1 MSFQFDVSPFY
12 DDFEAPN
19 GADVNNYMRI
29 LFRPGYAVQARELTQ
44 IQSILQKQIERLGD
58 FVLADGSP
66 VQGGHISLDTTVTA
80 IKLQPQFSNTDIVL
94 SNFLVNS
101 QPTLITS
108 VISNPNSIAAM
119 VIAMDSSQANPTLLI
134 KYLTANTFQN
144 GDTIQVAAG
153 VQSQATLIGNAASN
167 PASTVSIDNGIFYR
181 GGFFVNVQPQTIT
194 LDSTTNHPTYR
205 VGLTISENIINETED
220 ANLLDPAQGSF
231 NYQAPG
237 AERYQYS
244 LVLDKRTLSSTDD
257 SAFFELLRVENGL
270 ITQQIEYPILGDLDA
285 TLARRTYDEA
295 GDFTVTPFAISVAPD
310 GGNANS
316 YLVVTEPGKA
326 YVKGFEFQTIAVQ
339 KLSAPKA
346 LNTNSITDYGMSLN
360 YGNFLTVTNLQG
372 GNAGFFDLLDYNV
385 VDLHVV
391 PTASIN
397 TTDQGTY
404 LNTKIGTARVRNFEF
419 LGLNNWF
426 CYISELSLA
435 PINFTATGGSNNGI
449 TFPAKFS
456 QATNAYANVIV
467 QVNTGGVVDQRT
479 ISSYNTANSVA
490 TLSSNLSVAANST
503 SNVYLVFGIKD
514 AESLCNTPSTF
525 SGNVFYQQ
533 NTTAGIN
540 SAMDIT
546 VAGKDAGSNTLLQE
560 TNFNTLIFP
569 LPQSYVAQNTIV
581 NVSFTHRKNLYNQT
595 FTSGNLTISSGSGLG
610 TGESFGFGF
619 TNQMLPDATANNNFI
634 VVVRNKQ
641 SSNLANGQLINFN
654 VGTVG
659 GGNGVFQA
667 SNSSV
672 TITAFDGSGATF
684 TGDVIFTCNV
694 AGANSTAV
702 ARRSKSLIGNA
713 NTTTLAS
720 TDSYL
725 NGLAVVGNTS
735 ANIDTANGFIWFTN
749 RAIIPNTPGSNLS
762 LFVHDVVGI
771 QRIFDSGNASVMP
784 NSTNAI
790 DITSRYNL
798 DAGQRDNFYDHAKL
812 ILNAGQNPP
821 TGQVVVMLT
830 YYQHDTVQGFFD
842 ADSYPAGVYNA
853 GIIPYYNSQKF
864 GTFSL
869 RDSIDFRPSRS
880 SGNTANVQIFTLQGY
895 TIPEPDAPMVL
906 SYQFYLPRIDKLQIT
921 KNKVF
926 RFLQGVPAQYPLVP
940 ADTDDAM
947 TIYILTVPAFTA
959 NVKEI
964 GIQYVENKRYTMR
977 DIGALDARI
986 QQLEYFSALSQLE
999 SQATNETILYKDNV
1013 TAKDQYGVIAD
1024 DFGNFSI
1031 SDNKNL
1037 DLRCFL
1043 QQNGLTAYKA
1053 QNPFLVAF
1061 ANANTNGYTTSQ
1073 SGKVYSLSY
1082 TETSCL
1088 AQNNATTNV
1097 PVQPYM
1103 FAQYK
1108 GTIKLTPETT
1118 PHFSANLPPIV
1129 ITPPASPAKEQPPS
1143 PPPPATLTL
1152 APYNPPPPP
1161 AKPVVSASTP
1171 LKDVQDYWYSYS
1183 LAGTSRLLTRG
1194 VAYGGINTLHNWYGI
1209 PVTKTTTATQTAPPS
1224 NLGTS
1229 ITLQPGAK
1237 ITTGLPANV
1246 ASILGRVSL

>member
-1 MSFQFDVSPFY
+1 MSFNFDIAPFY

-29 LFRPGYAVQARELTQ
+29 LFRPGYAVQGRELTQ

-58 FVLADGSP
+58 FVLQDGSP
-66 VQGGHISLDTTVTA
+66 VSGGHISLDTTPTA
-80 IKLQPQFSNTDIVL
+80 IKLQPQFSNTDIIL
-94 SNFLVNS
+94 SNFLINN

-108 VISNPNSIAAM
+108 VSANPNSVAAM
-119 VIAMDSSQANPTLLI
+119 VVATDSTQSNPTLVI

-144 GDTIQVAAG
+144 GDTIQVATG
-153 VQSQATLIGNAASN
+153 IQSQATLISNAAFN

-194 LDSTTNHPTYR
+194 LDSTTNQPSYR
-205 VGLTISENIINETED
+205 VGLTISENIINEAED

-237 AERYQYS
+237 AWRYQYN
-244 LVLDKRTLSSTDD
+244 LVLDKRSLTSTDD
-257 SAFFELLRVENGL
+257 SAFFELLRVESGL
-270 ITQQIEYPILGDLDA
+270 ITQQIEYPILGDIDA
-285 TLARRTYDEA
+285 TLARRTFDEA
-295 GDFTVTPFAISVAPD
+295 GDFTVSPFAISVAPD

-326 YVKGFEFQTIAVQ
+326 YVKGYEFQTIAVQ

-360 YGNFLTVTNLQG
+360 YGNYLVVTNLQG
-372 GNAGFFDLLDYNV
+372 GNSGFFDLLDYNI
-385 VDLHVV
+385 VDIHVV

-404 LNTKIGTARVRNFEF
+404 LNTKMGTARVRNFEF

-426 CYISELSLA
+426 CYISELSLS
-435 PINFTATGGSNNGI
+435 PINFTALGGSNNGI
-449 TFPAKFS
+449 TFPTHFS
-456 QATNAYANVIV
+456 QATNAYANVVV
-467 QVNTGGVVDQRT
+467 QVNTGGVLDQRT
-479 ISSYNTANSVA
+479 ILSYNTGNSVA
-490 TLSSNLSVAANST
+490 TLSSNLSIPANST
-503 SNVYLVFGIKD
+503 SNVYLLFGIKD
-514 AESLCNTPSTF
+514 SEALVNAPAVFT
-525 SGNVFYQQ
+525 GNVFYQQ
-533 NTTAGIN
+533 NTIAGIN
-540 SAMDIT
+540 SAMDIA
-546 VAGKDAGSNTLLQE
+546 VAGKDAGANTLLQE

-569 LPQSYVAQNTIV
+569 LPQSYIAQNTIV

-595 FTSGNLTISSGSGLG
+595 FTSGNLTIGSGTGLG
-610 TGESFGFGF
+610 TGETFGFGF
-619 TNQMLPDATANNNFI
+619 TNQLLPDQTANNNFI
-634 VVVRNKQ
+634 VAVRNKQ
-641 SSNLANGQLINFN
+641 SSNLSNGQLINFN
-654 VGTVG
+654 VGTVA
-659 GGNGVFQA
+659 GGNGVFQV
-667 SNSSV
+667 SNNQV
-672 TITAFDGSGATF
+672 TITVFDGSGATF

-702 ARRSKSLIGNA
+702 ARRTKSLVGNA
-713 NTTTLAS
+713 NTTSLSA

-725 NGLAVVGNTS
+725 NGAVVIGNTS
-735 ANIDTANGFIWFTN
+735 ANIDTANGYIWFTN

-771 QRIFDSGNASVMP
+771 QKIFDSGSASFQP
-784 NSTNAI
+784 NTTNAI
-790 DITSRYNL
+790 DITSRYTF
-798 DAGQRDNFYDHAKL
+798 DSGQRDNFYDHGKI

-821 TGQVVVMLT
+821 TGQVVVLLT

-842 ADSYPAGVYNA
+842 ADSYAAGIYNA

-864 GTFSL
+864 GSFSL
-869 RDSIDFRPSRS
+869 RDSIDFRPTRS
-880 SGNTANVQIFTLQGY
+880 AGNTANVQGFTLQGY
-895 TIPEPDAPMVL
+895 AIPEPDAPMVL

-947 TIYILTVPAFTA
+947 TIYILTIPAFTA

-977 DIGALDARI
+977 DIGALDSRI
-986 QQLEYFSALSQLE
+986 QQLEYYSALSQLE

-1031 SDNKNL
+1031 CDNKNR
-1037 DLRCFL
+1037 DLRCFMS
-1043 QQNGLTAYKA
+1043 QNQLTSYKV
-1053 QNPFLVAF
+1053 QNPFLVGF
-1061 ANANTNGYTTSQ
+1061 ANANTTGYATSQ
-1073 SGKVYSLSY
+1073 SGKVYSLSF
-1082 TETSCL
+1082 TETPCL
-1088 AQNNATTNV
+1088 SQNNATSNV

-1118 PHFSANLPPIV
+1118 PHFTPNLQPIV
-1129 ITPPASPAKEQPPS
+1129 VAPPTSPAKELPPA
-1143 PPPPATLTL
+1143 PTPPATTTL
-1152 APYNPPPPP
+1152 APYNPAPAP
-1161 AKPVVSASTP
+1161 AKPVVSAATP
-1171 LKDVQDYWYSYS
+1171 IVDVQDYWFNSYPT
-1183 LAGTSRLLTRG
+1183 GTRAPTRITG
-1194 VAYGGINTLHNWYGI
+1194 YGGVSILGNWYGL
-1209 PVTKTTTATQTAPPS
+1209 PVTRTHTATQTSPPP

-1229 ITLQPGAK
+1229 INLQPGAK
-1237 ITTGLPANV
+1237 ITTGVPANV
-1246 ASILGRVSL
+1246 ASILGKVSL